1 MLMNMLQITSAV
13 IVTCTALHA
22 CQNTGIAESFTQP
35 TTITRTFITA
45 MSPALVA
52 WLQADSW
59 QMAEPAEGACA
70 SYQGD
75 ELTAR

>member
-1 MLMNMLQITSAV
+1 MLQITSAV
-13 IVTCTALHA
+13 EVTCIAMQA
-22 CQNTGIAESFTQP
+22 CQDTGITVSFTQP
-35 TTITRTFITA
+35 STITRTFITA
-45 MSPALVA
+45 MSPALDA

-75 ELTAR
+75 ELTA